1 MESSN
6 KPDQPPSHPGASKLS
21 SETFGSKHICKKTE
35 AINAAL
41 RRESWQRKAAAG
53 ENCGKPRKAGTSVR
67 HHQDSSIIH
76 NRWLGGLGKFSVP
89 FLQLLNSESETP
101 KSRAIATSLWLL
113 RGWKSGRTTD
123 LWSQTEPEASAQHA
137 ACVSHHLPVC
147 NSSYC
152 ISLSFTDIPE
162 ANVY

>member
-53 ENCGKPRKAGTSVR
+53 ENCGKPRKAWTSVR

-76 NRWLGGLGKFSVP
+76 NRWMGGLAKFSTAL
-89 FLQLLNSESETP
+89 LQLLNSESETP

-113 RGWKSGRTTD
+113 GGGGLEGQLTCGPRLSPRLQPSTLPALATT
-123 LWSQTEPEASAQHA
+123 
-137 ACVSHHLPVC
+137 C
-147 NSSYC
+147 
-152 ISLSFTDIPE
+152 LSVILIIAYPYITDIPE
-162 ANVY
+162 ATVY